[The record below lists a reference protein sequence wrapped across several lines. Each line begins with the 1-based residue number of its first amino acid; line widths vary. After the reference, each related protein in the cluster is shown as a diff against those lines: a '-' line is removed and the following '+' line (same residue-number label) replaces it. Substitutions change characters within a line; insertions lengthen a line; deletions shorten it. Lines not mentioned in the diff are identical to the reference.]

1 MDYEYALACAI
12 APLVLYCLPLCFYR
26 YLVRGYPLSKKSAII
41 TVLIYGFVFSLAF
54 SLIMSA
60 ITGIT
65 VTPAST
71 SFTAFYGLISYFLLT
86 RGGSHKQTG
95 NDSKTPVNPVEA
107 KNDISAS
114 VVEDAERAEECPQ
127 EDNKSSVTQEENNT
141 ADPLPEKSRTFEK
154 EDKPAAEEHKTL
166 TLKASSSDKE
176 KVLLNIK
183 VPSAKVLRILNIVII
198 IVLTVA
204 VIALSIAFPRALK
217 KVNKAA
223 YDRGYNDG
231 YNIGYAQ
238 GEYHQKYFG
247 TSQSYQSDSNI
258 QSTDEEHSE
267 TIDERIARVQ
277 REYGN

>member
-1 MDYEYALACAI
+1 MDFATSILGDIVITLGLYMIPICVYRVFFCHK
-12 APLVLYCLPLCFYR
+12 PLE
-26 YLVRGYPLSKKSAII
+26 KKSALI
-41 TVLIYGFVFSLAF
+41 TTAVFGVIMFFV
-54 SLIMSA
+54 MSFIKYWLTEKTA
-60 ITGIT
+60 
-65 VTPAST
+65 TPAP
-71 SFTAFYGLISYFLLT
+71 AFIWSAVNYFILTHKSLLDDTTNTIPTETKEESSIS
-86 RGGSHKQTG
+86 
-95 NDSKTPVNPVEA
+95 VA
-107 KNDISAS
+107 
-114 VVEDAERAEECPQ
+114 EDAEECSQENSSNGTVPEEPT
-127 EDNKSSVTQEENNT
+127 VT
-141 ADPLPEKSRTFEK
+141 DPLPEKSRTFEE
-154 EDKPAAEEHKTL
+154 EDKPAAEEHKAL

-217 KVNKAA
+217 KVNKDA

>member
-1 MDYEYALACAI
+1 
-12 APLVLYCLPLCFYR
+12 
-26 YLVRGYPLSKKSAII
+26 
-41 TVLIYGFVFSLAF
+41 
-54 SLIMSA
+54 MSA

-71 SFTAFYGLISYFLLT
+71 SFTAFYGLVSYFLLT
-86 RGGSHKQTG
+86 RGGSHKQPENNQGST
-95 NDSKTPVNPVEA
+95 VEPDET
-107 KNDISAS
+107 KKDVSAS

-141 ADPLPEKSRTFEK
+141 ADPLPEKSRTFEE

>member
-12 APLVLYCLPLCFYR
+12 VPLVLYCLPLCFYR

-41 TVLIYGFVFSLAF
+41 TVLVYGFVFSLVF

-71 SFTAFYGLISYFLLT
+71 SFTAFYGLVSYFLLT
-86 RGGSHKQTG
+86 RGGSHKQPENNQGSTV
-95 NDSKTPVNPVEA
+95 DPDEA
-107 KNDISAS
+107 KKDVSAS
-114 VVEDAERAEECPQ
+114 VVEDAECA
-127 EDNKSSVTQEENNT
+127 DVAQEENNT
-141 ADPLPEKSRTFEK
+141 TDPLPEKSRTFEK
-154 EDKPAAEEHKTL
+154 EDKPAAEEHRTL

-176 KVLLNIK
+176 KLLLNIK

>member
-1 MDYEYALACAI
+1 M
-12 APLVLYCLPLCFYR
+12 
-26 YLVRGYPLSKKSAII
+26 
-41 TVLIYGFVFSLAF
+41 
-54 SLIMSA
+54 
-60 ITGIT
+60 
-65 VTPAST
+65 
-71 SFTAFYGLISYFLLT
+71 
-86 RGGSHKQTG
+86 
-95 NDSKTPVNPVEA
+95 
-107 KNDISAS
+107 
-114 VVEDAERAEECPQ
+114 
-127 EDNKSSVTQEENNT
+127 
-141 ADPLPEKSRTFEK
+141 
-154 EDKPAAEEHKTL
+154 
-166 TLKASSSDKE
+166 
-176 KVLLNIK
+176 LNIK

>member
-12 APLVLYCLPLCFYR
+12 VPLVLYCLPLCFYR

-41 TVLIYGFVFSLAF
+41 TVLVYGFVFSLTF

-71 SFTAFYGLISYFLLT
+71 SFTAFYGLVSYFLLT
-86 RGGSHKQTG
+86 RGGSHKQPENNQGST
-95 NDSKTPVNPVEA
+95 VEPDET
-107 KNDISAS
+107 KKDVSAS

-141 ADPLPEKSRTFEK
+141 ADPLPEKSHTFEK

-183 VPSAKVLRILNIVII
+183 IPSAKVLRILNIVII

-204 VIALSIAFPRALK
+204 VIALSIALPLSLK
-217 KVNKAA
+217 STKKAS

-231 YNIGYAQ
+231 YGIGYAH
-238 GEYHQKYFG
+238 GEYNQKYFG
-247 TSQSYQSDSNI
+247 LDTKYEEGYEDGYNAALD
-258 QSTDEEHSE
+258 TEHSE
-267 TIDERIARVQ
+267 T
-277 REYGN
+277 YGN

>member
-12 APLVLYCLPLCFYR
+12 VPLVLYCLPLCLYR

-41 TVLIYGFVFSLAF
+41 TVLVYGFIFALIFSLT
-54 SLIMSA
+54 MSA
-60 ITGIT
+60 IVGVT

-71 SFTAFYGLISYFLLT
+71 SFTAFFGLISYFMLS
-86 RGGSHKQTG
+86 RGSSHRQ
-95 NDSKTPVNPVEA
+95 SEA
-107 KNDISAS
+107 IQHK
-114 VVEDAERAEECPQ
+114 DAEIVEECSQ
-127 EDNKSSVTQEENNT
+127 ENSSNDTLPEEPTVT
-141 ADPLPEKSRTFEK
+141 DPLPKESSDSAQ
-154 EDKPAAEEHKTL
+154 EDKPLAEKRKML

-217 KVNKAA
+217 KVNKDA

>member
-1 MDYEYALACAI
+1 MD
-12 APLVLYCLPLCFYR
+12 P
-26 YLVRGYPLSKKSAII
+26 
-41 TVLIYGFVFSLAF
+41 
-54 SLIMSA
+54 
-60 ITGIT
+60 
-65 VTPAST
+65 
-71 SFTAFYGLISYFLLT
+71 
-86 RGGSHKQTG
+86 
-95 NDSKTPVNPVEA
+95 DEA
-107 KNDISAS
+107 KEEVSAS

-141 ADPLPEKSRTFEK
+141 ADPLPEKSRTFEE
-154 EDKPAAEEHKTL
+154 EDKPATEEHKTL

-217 KVNKAA
+217 KVNKDA